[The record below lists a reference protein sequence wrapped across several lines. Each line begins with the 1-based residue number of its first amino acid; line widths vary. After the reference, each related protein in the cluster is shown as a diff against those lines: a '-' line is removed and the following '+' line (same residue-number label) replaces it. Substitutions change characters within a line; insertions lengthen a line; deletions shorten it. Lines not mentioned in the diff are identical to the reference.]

1 MGLNFLNRK
10 SPSGKFPYTIKRSRR
25 RTIGIEVTA
34 DGVLVR
40 APQRASTGE
49 IQRAVASA
57 EGWIEERMKRLEGEQ
72 QRAVRA
78 GLLSEED
85 IARLTARAKKYIPGR
100 VAHYA
105 PLIGVEPGRI
115 TIRKQKTKWGS
126 CSSKGNLNFNCL
138 LMLAPPEVID
148 AIVVHELC
156 HLKQM
161 NHSKKFYDEVL
172 WVFPEYRKWNKWLRD
187 NGGVLM
193 QRAGH

>member
-1 MGLNFLNRK
+1 MRSNI
-10 SPSGKFPYTIKRSRR
+10 PYTIKRSRR

-138 LMLAPPEVID
+138 LMLAPSEVID

-172 WVFPEYRKWNKWLRD
+172 RVFPEYRKWNKWLRD

>member
-126 CSSKGNLNFNCL
+126 CSSKGNLNFNYL

-172 WVFPEYRKWNKWLRD
+172 RVFPEYRKWNKWLRD

>member
-1 MGLNFLNRK
+1 MR
-10 SPSGKFPYTIKRSRR
+10 SDIPYTIKRSRR

-49 IQRAVASA
+49 IQRAVTSA
-57 EGWIEERMKRLEGEQ
+57 EGWIKERMKRLEGEQ

-85 IARLTARAKKYIPGR
+85 IARLTARAKEYIPGR

-172 WVFPEYRKWNKWLRD
+172 RVFPEYRKWNKWLRD

>member
-1 MGLNFLNRK
+1 MRLNFLNRK

-85 IARLTARAKKYIPGR
+85 IARLTARAKEYIPGR

-126 CSSKGNLNFNCL
+126 CSSKGTVSLS
-138 LMLAPPEVID
+138 LMLGEQEEDAVDYVI
-148 AIVVHELC
+148 VHELC
-156 HLKQM
+156 HLKEM
-161 NHSKKFYDEVL
+161 NHSPRFWQLVESVL
-172 WVFPEYRKWNKWLRD
+172 PDWRQRREKLRQAP
-187 NGGVLM
+187 GYV
-193 QRAGH
+193 RPTV

>member
-1 MGLNFLNRK
+1 MR
-10 SPSGKFPYTIKRSRR
+10 SDIPYTIKRSRR

-138 LMLAPPEVID
+138 LMLAPSEVID

>member
-1 MGLNFLNRK
+1 MR
-10 SPSGKFPYTIKRSRR
+10 SDIPYTIKRSRR

-34 DGVLVR
+34 GGVLVR
-40 APQRASTGE
+40 APQRASTEE
-49 IQRAVASA
+49 ILQAVASA
-57 EGWIEERMKRLEGEQ
+57 EGWIKERMKRLEGEH

-78 GLLSEED
+78 GLLSGGD
-85 IARLTARAKKYIPGR
+85 IARLTARAKEYIPAR

-126 CSSKGNLNFNCL
+126 CSSKGNLNFNYL

-172 WVFPEYRKWNKWLRD
+172 RVFPEYRKWNKWLRD

-193 QRAGH
+193 QRAGHSV